1 MSYPGYQQQ
10 GGYYPQQPQEDPF
23 ARQGSPLLARFSAV
37 VGLGVAGTL
46 VWQTM
51 DLLSL
56 LGDATAD
63 MPVGWTAMIVAHFVI
78 AGLALIGAVLVF
90 ARRVAGAFLL
100 LTSAVLAIAAM
111 LTAPLV
117 AEDVGL
123 SMVSSVADYAAITS
137 SNELYFHQLFE
148 FEFDNTQATL
158 RFVPLAL
165 GVLLLIVAVLPPSL
179 NWLRRPRRNAHG
191 AQQTGW

>member
-1 MSYPGYQQQ
+1 MSYPGNQQQ
-10 GGYYPQQPQEDPF
+10 GGYYPQPQEDPF

-37 VGLGVAGTL
+37 VGLGVAGML

-56 LGDATAD
+56 FGEATAN
-63 MPVGWTAMIVAHFVI
+63 MPVRWTVMIVAHFVI

-100 LTSAVLAIAAM
+100 LTSAVLTIAAI
-111 LTAPLV
+111 LAAPLV

-123 SMVSSVADYAAITS
+123 SMVTSVADYAAMS
-137 SNELYFHQLFE
+137 GNELYFHQLFE

-158 RFVPLAL
+158 RFVALAL

-179 NWLRRPRRNAHG
+179 NWLRRPRRNAYG
-191 AQQTGW
+191 GQQTSW